1 LLFVTFCSYQ
11 KLHMNKLNAQ
21 EIAELFSAGKFSE
34 VENHLSDDIVWNIY
48 EEKKILTGKKPV
60 MEFMKKIGEYFRSVT
75 TKFETFGVLEDGDK
89 VAIYGRA
96 EFIRGS
102 KTVNTVYSCDVYI
115 FNPFGQ
121 IRKVHSYCNSN
132 RPQIDFESNK

>member
-1 LLFVTFCSYQ
+1 
-11 KLHMNKLNAQ
+11 MDKLNARQ
-21 EIAELFSAGKFSE
+21 IAELFSSGKFAE
-34 VENHLSDDIVWNIY
+34 VEKHLSDEIVWNIY
-48 EEKKILTGKKPV
+48 EEKQILSGKEQVIK
-60 MEFMKKIGEYFRSVT
+60 FMKKTTEYFKSVT
-75 TKFETFGVLEDGDK
+75 TKFEIFGVLEDDDK

-121 IRKVHSYCNSN
+121 IKKIHSYCNSN
-132 RPQIDFESNK
+132 RPQINLG

>member
-1 LLFVTFCSYQ
+1 
-11 KLHMNKLNAQ
+11 MNGLNAR
-21 EIAELFSAGKFSE
+21 EIAEHFSSGKFTE
-34 VENHLSDDIVWNIY
+34 IEKYLSDDIVWNIY
-48 EEKKILTGKKPV
+48 EEKKVLTGKKPII
-60 MEFMKKIGEYFRSVT
+60 EFMKKTGEYFKSLT
-75 TKFETFGVLEDGDK
+75 TKFETFGVLEDNEK

-121 IRKVHSYCNSN
+121 IKKVHSYCNSSK
-132 RPQIDFESNK
+132 PQINFG